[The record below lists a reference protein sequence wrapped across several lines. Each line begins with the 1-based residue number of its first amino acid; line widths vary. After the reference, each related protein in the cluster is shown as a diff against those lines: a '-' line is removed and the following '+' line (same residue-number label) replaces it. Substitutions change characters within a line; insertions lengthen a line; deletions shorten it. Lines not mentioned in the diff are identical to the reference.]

1 MITVAV
7 VEKAHRRF
15 WVQGSSVADWAQGDI
30 SVTGEHSPYNNMRK
44 MGKKLAK
51 LPFIEIFH

>member
-1 MITVAV
+1 MY
-7 VEKAHRRF
+7 RL
-15 WVQGSSVADWAQGDI
+15 ADWAQGNI

-51 LPFIEIFH
+51 LPFEIFH